1 METIMNE
8 TALLELENG
17 ASVVEVSARQ
27 LKDYQLTFED
37 QIWLR
42 SQAEIVRQHGQT
54 AVLHVIEAGKALLD
68 VTDRFPTGVFLS
80 WLREEVGI
88 PRTTAYKWMALA
100 RNEERAKQ
108 IHEAFGRGME
118 DILIL
123 ISSQWPEDV
132 QLKLL
137 AGESVEI
144 DGVKKT
150 LHELTRE
157 EILKVRKQAQ
167 EAESRNKDLST
178 RNRELEATVK
188 TLRTLEPEKIEVTP
202 PDYEKARKENE
213 TLRRSNEHLQNR
225 IATLEEEIQ
234 GRRKSFEQEARAEI
248 LRIQGRILSSVWPI
262 EQPFRYAGNPDWE
275 ESTPAQVVEQIVAHW
290 SGEGNVVLDPM
301 AGSGTTVDVC
311 KIMNRQ
317 AWCSD
322 LSPRHEAVEVMD
334 AASLEIKDGDVD
346 LVFVHPPIPV
356 LVKKDVDPD
365 SERETNLGKL
375 DRPNYRVVFG
385 SILSEIKR
393 VLRPNGYFA
402 VYAQEF
408 DCVQS
413 GYFDFARFL
422 SEEIVRHGFIEVA
435 RAVVLLP
442 DRGQPK
448 AYEPYMQSEGL
459 KPDHANVMVFKGTY
473 AV

>member
-1 METIMNE
+1 MSE
-8 TALLELENG
+8 TALLELEETP
-17 ASVVEVSARQ
+17 VVEAGTRQ
-27 LKDYQLTFED
+27 LKDYQLSFED
-37 QIWLR
+37 RIFLR
-42 SQAEIVRQHGQT
+42 SQAEIVRQHGQA
-54 AVLHVIEAGKALLD
+54 AVLHVIEAGKALLA
-68 VTDRFPTGVFLS
+68 VTEKYPTEIFLS
-80 WLREEVGI
+80 WLREETGI
-88 PRTTAYKWMALA
+88 PQRTAYKWMSIA
-100 RNEERAKQ
+100 RNEERAKK
-108 IHEAFGRGME
+108 IHEVFGRGID

-123 ISSQWPEDV
+123 ISSEWPVEA
-132 QLKLL
+132 QAKLL

-167 EAESRNKDLST
+167 EAEARNKELST
-178 RNRELEATVK
+178 RNRELESTVK

-234 GRRKSFEQEARAEI
+234 GRRKSSVQEARAEI
-248 LRIQGRILSSVWPI
+248 LRIQGRIFSSVWPI
-262 EQPFRYAGNPDWE
+262 EQPFRYAGDPDWE
-275 ESTPAQVVEQIVAHW
+275 ESTPAQVVEQIVSHW
-290 SGEGNVVLDPM
+290 SGEGHVVLDPM
-301 AGSGTTVDVC
+301 AGSGTTADIC
-311 KIMNRQ
+311 RIMNRQ

-334 AASLEIKDGDVD
+334 AASLEIKDDEVD
-346 LVFVHPPIPV
+346 LVFLHPPIP
-356 LVKKDVDPD
+356 LLTQKDVEPD
-365 SERETNLGKL
+365 SERETNLSKL

-393 VLRPNGYFA
+393 VLRLNGYFA
-402 VYAQEF
+402 VYVQEV
-408 DCVQS
+408 DCVRF

-422 SEEIVRHGFIEVA
+422 SEEIVRSGFVEVA

-442 DRGQPK
+442 NDGGPK
-448 AYEPYMQSEGL
+448 SYEPYMDSDGL
-459 KPDHANVMVFKGTY
+459 KPDHGNVMVFKGTY
-473 AV
+473 AL